1 MHLSNSML
9 LMTAL
14 TAGSAVARLHGHDRR
29 HAHPKDVTVAQP
41 VVTAPAQ
48 LADVEKRGEEVF
60 ATIDGKLVSWIN
72 NWFGDETSDVATKVN
87 QAEFAVA
94 PTSVATST
102 TATVTWAEAISTASA
117 AQSAS
122 SFSSSSS
129 SESSSSS
136 SESSSSSSE
145 SISGSSG
152 SSSSSSESISG
163 SSGSS
168 SSSSESSSS
177 SSSSESSS
185 SSSSSS
191 SDSDHDSSFSIS
203 TSSFSSSSSS
213 HWASVSIDGTFSIAG
228 FGSST
233 SSKRVGSLDWDYIG
247 NVGSPW
253 GSNIIRIEEGT
264 ASQYKHVIRFE
275 NDNSKAWTV
284 VMWNSYGPSGGLNG
298 FWSPNQALKFTVEPG
313 NSIFVAIDDDSQG
326 GWGAA
331 EGENLPTNYVGQY
344 ASTWGEFDMSNSQNN
359 GFSGWDVSCII
370 AQLADMH
377 IAGMRICNHEGEKC
391 SSISQ
396 GASSVVN
403 GYTSAD
409 QGKPDKA
416 VTQSAGPVR
425 LVVDLGWSS

>member
-1 MHLSNSML
+1 MLFTKSML

-29 HAHPKDVTVAQP
+29 HAHPRDVNVAQP
-41 VVTAPAQ
+41 IVTAPA
-48 LADVEKRGEEVF
+48 LVDDIEKRGEEVS

-72 NWFGDETSDVATKVN
+72 NWFGEETSDSSSEVAEA
-87 QAEFAVA
+87 AEPTTA
-94 PTSVATST
+94 PTVPATPTTVST
-102 TATVTWAEAISTASA
+102 TSAEATLSA
-117 AQSAS
+117 GATTVAFSSSSSSSSFSSS

-129 SESSSSS
+129 S
-136 SESSSSSSE
+136 
-145 SISGSSG
+145 SGSSG
-152 SSSSSSESISG
+152 SSHWASYSSSSEY
-163 SSGSS
+163 SS
-168 SSSSESSSS
+168 
-177 SSSSESSS
+177 
-185 SSSSSS
+185 
-191 SDSDHDSSFSIS
+191 
-203 TSSFSSSSSS
+203 T
-213 HWASVSIDGTFSIAG
+213 G

-253 GSNIIRIEEGT
+253 GSNIIRVEEDA
-264 ASQYKHVIRFE
+264 ASQYKHVVRFE

-298 FWSPNQALKFTVEPG
+298 FWSPNQALSFTVEPRQ
-313 NSIFVAIDDDSQG
+313 SVFVAIDDDSQG

-331 EGENLPTNYVGQY
+331 EGEGLPTNVVGEY

-370 AQLADMH
+370 AELANMH
-377 IAGMRICNHEGEKC
+377 IAGMQICNHEGEMC

-396 GASSVVN
+396 GAASVVN
-403 GYTSAD
+403 AYTSAD

-416 VTQSAGPVR
+416 VAQSPGPVR
-425 LVVDLGWSS
+425 LVVKLGWSS